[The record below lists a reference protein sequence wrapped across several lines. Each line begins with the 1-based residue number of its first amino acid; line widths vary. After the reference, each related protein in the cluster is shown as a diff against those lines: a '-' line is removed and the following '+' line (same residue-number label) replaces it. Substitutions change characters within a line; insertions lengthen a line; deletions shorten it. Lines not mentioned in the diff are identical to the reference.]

1 MSSFEED
8 MGHIVSLRWNQMGNS
23 LLSCGSEKVAVWDI
37 NTAGSRQEFNF
48 HTGITL

>member
-1 MSSFEED
+1 